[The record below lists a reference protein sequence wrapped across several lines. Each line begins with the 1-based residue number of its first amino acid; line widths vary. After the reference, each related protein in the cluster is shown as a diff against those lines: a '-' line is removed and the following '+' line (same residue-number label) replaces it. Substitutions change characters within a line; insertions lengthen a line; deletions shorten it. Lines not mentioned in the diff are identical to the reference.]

1 MNSLIWLINKIQ
13 TLDIASSGI
22 ALRSLFSNACLL
34 KMYDGF
40 RKESLHE
47 KIDDARIFS
56 NRTTKW
62 LFFLWCRC
70 TVKEQDYTAITH
82 WPQASVGHD
91 IVVINQKKGPKLLP
105 KIYISMNLLYLLLG
119 KRYVNQQ
126 VLNFRPSWRF
136 VLAVSIFV
144 QGMSILSFMFWHACW
159 RLPHKKEKGNIIID
173 TIYLFFLHLSL
184 LFV

>member
-1 MNSLIWLINKIQ
+1 MFGKTKNGIQGRWLIWATLRTMNSLIWLINKIQ

-144 QGMSILSFMFWHACW
+144 RLVYCISLSM
-159 RLPHKKEKGNIIID
+159 
-173 TIYLFFLHLSL
+173 
-184 LFV
+184 V